1 VKRTILALACALSA
15 ALPAAASAH
24 DGAPTTP
31 NPVIQWNRTLLSILR
46 TPGNQPATVHP
57 TRSMALLHVAI
68 YDAVSAIHGHGRPF
82 LLRPSRAAAAD
93 AAAHR
98 VLVSLYP
105 GQQQALD
112 DQYAALLERVR
123 WPVRRQKGIAIG
135 EAAAAQV
142 LAARADDGSA
152 ATPPVYGPGSNPGD
166 YQLTP
171 PAFAPAVF
179 THWSRVTPFALRS
192 ADQFRPGPPPALAG
206 REYARA
212 LNEVKALGDVNSTTR
227 TADQTV
233 QARFWAA
240 PIQNYWNEIAQTAA
254 LAHRDTLVQD
264 AQLFALLD
272 VTLADSVIAFYDAKY
287 AYHLWR
293 PITAIRE
300 AGTDGNPAT
309 TADPAWTPLAT
320 TPPDPS
326 YPGAHSVVSAA
337 AATVLTR
344 FFGGDADRFDV
355 TSEVLP
361 GVTRSFDRFSAAV
374 DEAGLSRIYAG
385 VHTRPDD
392 VAGRAL
398 GRDVAQFDLQHAAPA
413 GGLDR

>member
-1 VKRTILALACALSA
+1 VKRTVLGLACAVSV

-24 DGAPTTP
+24 AAASP

-68 YDAVSAIHGHGRPF
+68 YDAVSAVHGHGRAF
-82 LLRPSRAAAAD
+82 LRRPSRAAAAD

-98 VLVSLYP
+98 VLVSLFP

-112 DQYAALLERVR
+112 DQYSAALDLIPWPERR
-123 WPVRRQKGIAIG
+123 SKGIAIG
-135 EAAAAQV
+135 ERAAAQV
-142 LAARADDGSA
+142 LSARAADGSA
-152 ATPPVYGPGSNPGD
+152 ATPPVYVPGPNPGD

-171 PAFAPAVF
+171 PAFAAAVF
-179 THWSRVTPFALRS
+179 THWPQVTPFVLRR
-192 ADQFRPGPPPALAG
+192 ADQFRPGPPPPLGSRA
-206 REYARA
+206 YATA
-212 LNEVKALGDVNSTTR
+212 VNEVKALGDVNSATR

-233 QARFWAA
+233 EARFWAA
-240 PIQNYWNEIAQTAA
+240 PIQNYWNEIAQTAS
-254 LAHRDTLVQD
+254 LQHHDTLVQD
-264 AQLFALLD
+264 ARLFALLD
-272 VTLADSVIAFYDAKY
+272 ETLADSVIAFYDAKY

-293 PITAIRE
+293 PITAIR
-300 AGTDGNPAT
+300 AADTDGNSAT
-309 TADPAWTPLAT
+309 LADPAWTPLAT
-320 TPPDPS
+320 TPADPS

-337 AATVLTR
+337 AATVLAR
-344 FFGGDADRFDV
+344 VFGGDDDRFDV

-361 GVTRSFDRFSAAV
+361 GVTRSFDRYSAAV

-385 VHTRPDD
+385 VHTRLDD

-398 GRDVAQFDLQHAAPA
+398 GREVAEFDLEHAEPPS
-413 GGLDR
+413 GHDR